1 MIPALIVGT
10 VVLAAAV
17 GALSGYLSIKVF
29 LSKVEISVDCPHSHD
44 DGSDDGGPDPGQEE
58 IEGAPPVHEED
69 AAGAE
74 LVN

>member
-44 DGSDDGGPDPGQEE
+44 ESDDGGPDPGQEE
-58 IEGAPPVHEED
+58 IEVATPARED